1 MLTGQRPYSGRT
13 AMAIMAQ
20 HAGSP
25 VPMLPSNV
33 AMQQPLVNHLMA
45 KRPEERYASA
55 EELLADLGPL
65 TAVA

>member
-1 MLTGQRPYSGRT
+1 
-13 AMAIMAQ
+13 
-20 HAGSP
+20 
-25 VPMLPSNV
+25 
-33 AMQQPLVNHLMA
+33 MQQPLVNHLMA